1 MEKVEVV
8 KKLIRSHNYCD
19 IEKIYIRCL
28 EFGIHVNKTAL
39 SRFSQ
44 KLSLLD
50 KVNKPIDRQKEEQVA
65 ASVIDV
71 PARQATPRQVEL
83 SEQHEN
89 DFIVERSV
97 AVNVKAESDN
107 IKSVVDI
114 ARPVEI
120 QQPETLKTEGTI
132 GFSEAKRREAEI
144 TFELGALK
152 IKEHAL
158 LEELNKLSK
167 IIDETH

>member
-50 KVNKPIDRQKEEQVA
+50 KVNKPIDRQREERVVE
-65 ASVIDV
+65 SVINI
-71 PARQATPRQVEL
+71 PARQANSSDENGEL
-83 SEQHEN
+83 
-89 DFIVERSV
+89 VVKRMV
-97 AVNVKAESDN
+97 AEPPTAKAETPISL
-107 IKSVVDI
+107 IDI
-114 ARPVEI
+114 HKPVET
-120 QQPETLKTEGTI
+120 QKAETSKEATPI
-132 GFSEAKRREAEI
+132 SFSEAKRREAEI

-158 LEELNKLSK
+158 LEELNNLSK